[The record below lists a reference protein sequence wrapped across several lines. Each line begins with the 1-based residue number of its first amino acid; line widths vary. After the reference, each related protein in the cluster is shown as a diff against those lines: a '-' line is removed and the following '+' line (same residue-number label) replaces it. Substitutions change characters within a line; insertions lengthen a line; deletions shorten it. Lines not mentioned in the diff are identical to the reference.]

1 MVAEWN
7 MVALTYFENEIPGSG
22 IKCHYHLATAGKKKN
37 ESKIS
42 QESFA
47 KLKYEKRH
55 KTSPKTNLLFKS
67 LHSIRGLEMLVF
79 PKILRTYLMDD
90 PCNSN

>member
-22 IKCHYHLATAGKKKN
+22 IKCHYHLATAGKKKS

-42 QESFA
+42 QESFV

-67 LHSIRGLEMLVF
+67 LHSISGLEMLVF

-90 PCNSN
+90 PYNSN